1 VFGLVGRLPTLWSDH
16 DSTTKS
22 GMAIDVTIRGMTCGG
37 CVASLKKVLDRE
49 GLSDVTVELGV
60 AHVPDARSN
69 DVARVE
75 RAIEKAGFEVAASAA
90 NAGTTINDP
99 K

>member
-1 VFGLVGRLPTLWSDH
+1 VFGVVGRLPTLWSAH

-22 GMAIDVTIRGMTCGG
+22 AMAIDVAIRGMTCGG

-60 AHVPDARSN
+60 VHVPDPRSN
-69 DVARVE
+69 ELTRVKQ
-75 RAIEKAGFEVAASAA
+75 AIEKAGFEVA
-90 NAGTTINDP
+90 
-99 K
+99 